1 MTRIVIDRLGAALLL
16 GRLERAPLLGAP
28 AFRRRLPRLQRRARA
43 LALGRKLS
51 VCGLSLC
58 RELGDL
64 SVCSDESRPCRA
76 TAARSLAA
84 TRAASTRSDARCE
97 SRAAIIADSASAGG
111 RVRGPSAATR
121 AAAAA
126 SAHAAPEWFSI
137 TFWRTACMACAMSG
151 LLPWLVFGCER
162 SPLGWSTLHQSVQMT
177 WGVERP
183 LGRLADAFS
192 VTTSSWILSTTSS
205 SSSSVYVVSRS
216 QSTQASIHSARR
228 TERSRR
234 PYCWLTVKCTPATP
248 VAWPRPETNLFD
260 TSFRARPL
268 TSPAYPSLL

>member
-1 MTRIVIDRLGAALLL
+1 MSSRAGAQ
-16 GRLERAPLLGAP
+16 GGSS
-28 AFRRRLPRLQRRARA
+28 
-43 LALGRKLS
+43 G
-51 VCGLSLC
+51 
-58 RELGDL
+58 RELG
-64 SVCSDESRPCRA
+64 A
-76 TAARSLAA
+76 GARGGSTEHGAGARGGSWRGAGVPARRCTSSLV
-84 TRAASTRSDARCE
+84 D
-97 SRAAIIADSASAGG
+97 
-111 RVRGPSAATR
+111 
-121 AAAAA
+121 
-126 SAHAAPEWFSI
+126 HAAPEWFSM

>member
-1 MTRIVIDRLGAALLL
+1 MVRDLALFESPPQAPPEVLIPPQAGFFCRLDSQEDRFLTQNHDTIVSLSIGLARRFFSAASNALHCSALQPFVAVSYAFSGA
-16 GRLERAPLLGAP
+16 RH
-28 AFRRRLPRLQRRARA
+28 A

-84 TRAASTRSDARCE
+84 TRATSTRSDARCE

-126 SAHAAPEWFSI
+126 SAHAAPEW
-137 TFWRTACMACAMSG
+137 
-151 LLPWLVFGCER
+151 
-162 SPLGWSTLHQSVQMT
+162 
-177 WGVERP
+177 
-183 LGRLADAFS
+183 
-192 VTTSSWILSTTSS
+192 
-205 SSSSVYVVSRS
+205 
-216 QSTQASIHSARR
+216 
-228 TERSRR
+228 
-234 PYCWLTVKCTPATP
+234 
-248 VAWPRPETNLFD
+248 
-260 TSFRARPL
+260 
-268 TSPAYPSLL
+268 